1 MAIIVG
7 NMAAFRHGAGAVA
20 ERLHLETIA
29 TWQREVTGHGMSF

>member
-7 NMAAFRHGAGAVA
+7 KMAAFRHGPGAVA
-20 ERLHLETIA
+20 ERLHLETIT